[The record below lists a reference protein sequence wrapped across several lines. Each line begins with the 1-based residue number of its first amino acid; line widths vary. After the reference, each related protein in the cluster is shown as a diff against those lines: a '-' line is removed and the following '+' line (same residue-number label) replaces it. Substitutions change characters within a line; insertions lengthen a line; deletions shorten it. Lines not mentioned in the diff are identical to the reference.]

1 MRPVQTL
8 PSSRPLW
15 SPAALAQALGWVH
28 RLLVACLTFGAWLV
42 LLQVGMSITW
52 NWFSGLLP
60 LAAWWAWL
68 ALDPLGAA
76 GRRPGVALVAA
87 LGVATGVCV
96 AQMAGRGLM
105 GWMGVALMAVAWA
118 QWVLAVRSHSHGMQ
132 ADGTRLP
139 VLARAAV
146 QLAGLLTAAWLAA
159 DPVWWGT
166 RWVVLTVLWLSW
178 ALCWM
183 GLHGQPS
190 RPAPARPS
198 ASSQWPGFL
207 ASPTM
212 ALMMGAL
219 LLMAQWCVSVG
230 WSYTE
235 AVVAH
240 GTVMLLAQA
249 AVKAGLPRWDPLP
262 RWVPLAGAFMVV
274 AGAGVFWH
282 GATWQAMLLAMAL
295 IAAGGEAQTRPN
307 GQRHSPV
314 TTLGLALPALL
325 WVGHAT
331 PVRGPQAIAEALLVV
346 AAVSAA
352 GLWRQMLK
360 TRRQA

>member
-8 PSSRPLW
+8 PPSRPLW
-15 SPAALAQALGWVH
+15 SPAASAQALGWVH
-28 RLLVACLTFGAWLV
+28 RLLVACLTFTAWLV
-42 LLQVGMSITW
+42 LLQVGMSLTW

-87 LGVATGVCV
+87 LGVAMGVCV

-105 GWMGVALMAVAWA
+105 GWMGAALLAVAWA
-118 QWVLAVRSHSHGMQ
+118 QWVLAVHSHSHGAEAGATPM
-132 ADGTRLP
+132 P
-139 VLARAAV
+139 VWARTAV
-146 QLAGLLTAAWLAA
+146 QMAGLLTAAWVAA
-159 DPVWWGT
+159 DPLWWGT
-166 RWVVLTVLWLSW
+166 RWVVLPVLWLTW

-183 GLHGQPS
+183 GLHGQPT
-190 RPAPARPS
+190 RPAPARPP
-198 ASSQWPGFL
+198 AGSQWPGLL

-230 WSYTE
+230 WSYTA

-240 GTVMLLAQA
+240 GAVMVLAQA
-249 AVKAGLPRWDPLP
+249 AVQAGLPRLGPVP
-262 RWVPLAGAFMVV
+262 RWVPLAGAFLAV
-274 AGAGVFWH
+274 AGAGVFWY

-295 IAAGGEAQTRPN
+295 IAAGGEVQSRLTGR
-307 GQRHSPV
+307 RHSPIA
-314 TTLGLALPALL
+314 TLGLALPALL
-325 WVGHAT
+325 WVGHAA

-352 GLWRQMLK
+352 GWWRQRLK
-360 TRRQA
+360 SRRQA